1 MITDNCNHTWK
12 KHTNASLNEGTGV
25 IFAYYRCEKCATL
38 MTAPEVFQLEAL
50 ENQNKTLSHI
60 TGFQKNMNLIA
71 VIISFIALLIS
82 VFAVLKK

>member
-12 KHTNASLNEGTGV
+12 KHTDASLSEGTGV
-25 IFAYYRCEKCATL
+25 IPAYYRCEKCRTL

-60 TGFQKNMNLIA
+60 KGFQKYIA
-71 VIISFIALLIS
+71 LMAVVISFIALLIS
-82 VFAVLKK
+82 IFK

>member
-38 MTAPEVFQLEAL
+38 MTAPEVFQQEAL
-50 ENQNKTLSHI
+50 ENQNKTLDI
-60 TGFQKNMNLIA
+60 FK
-71 VIISFIALLIS
+71 
-82 VFAVLKK
+82 VFKKILP